1 MPVFVY
7 EARDNAGQLKKDKID
22 APNMRMATQRLQE
35 QKMTVINIKEQ
46 SGGMAQADVL
56 GWYQKFKKVNEQ
68 ALTVFSRQFA
78 TMINAGLAMVRC
90 LDILSEQTEDKKLQQ
105 TLIQVRRD
113 VEGGSTLSNALAK
126 PPTVFS
132 TLYISM
138 VKAGEMGG
146 VLDEVLERLA
156 GFMEKDFAL
165 KKKVKSALTYPVVIL
180 VMALGIVFF
189 LVTYIL
195 PTFVTLFEGMN
206 LELPLPT
213 RILIETTK
221 AVRNPMILFPLI
233 ALLVVAGVFI
243 NRYINTPLGKKQY
256 DLLKL
261 NIPVFG
267 LLNKKVAISRF
278 CRTLGTLLSSGVPI
292 MQALEIVGKAS
303 GNEIIAMTVGK
314 IRESIR
320 EGESIASPLGAS
332 GMFPPMVT
340 QMVAVGEE
348 TGNLDAML
356 AKISDFYDTEVEYL
370 LSSLTSMLEPIM
382 IVGMGTIVGFI
393 VVSVFLPLYEL
404 IGDMAWRSV
413 RSNGKALPAGGGF
426 SG

>member
-126 PPTVFS
+126 HPTVFS

-404 IGDMAWRSV
+404 IGNMA
-413 RSNGKALPAGGGF
+413 
-426 SG
+426 

>member
-1 MPVFVY
+1 MPTFVY
-7 EARDNAGQLKKDKID
+7 EARDATGQLRKDTIE
-22 APNMRMATQRLQE
+22 AANLRAATQRLQE
-35 QKMTVINIKEQ
+35 QRMTVIQIKAKAA
-46 SGGMAQADVL
+46 GAGADGL
-56 GWYQKFKKVNEQ
+56 AGLLSRMKKVDEQ

-90 LDILSEQTEDKKLQQ
+90 LDILSEQTEDKKLRE

-113 VEGGSTLSNALAK
+113 VEGGSTLSNSLAK
-126 PPTVFS
+126 HPTVFS
-132 TLYISM
+132 MLYISM

-180 VMALGIVFF
+180 LMASGIVFF

-195 PTFVTLFEGMN
+195 PTFVALFEGMS
-206 LELPLPT
+206 LALPLPT
-213 RILIETTK
+213 QILIAVTK
-221 AVRNPMILFPLI
+221 GARNPAVMIPLLI
-233 ALLVVAGVFI
+233 LLCVGGFMVGQYIKTPAG
-243 NRYINTPLGKKQY
+243 RKQY
-256 DLLKL
+256 DMMKL

-267 LLNKKVAISRF
+267 LLNRKVAISRF

-292 MQALEIVGKAS
+292 MQALEIVGRAS
-303 GNEIIAMTVGK
+303 GNEIIAMTVTK
-314 IRESIR
+314 VRESIR

-356 AKISDFYDTEVEYL
+356 SKIADFYDTEVEYML
-370 LSSLTSMLEPIM
+370 ASLTSMLEPIM
-382 IVGMGTIVGFI
+382 IVGMGGIVGFI
-393 VVSVFLPLYEL
+393 VISVFLPLYQL
-404 IGDMAWRSV
+404 IG
-413 RSNGKALPAGGGF
+413 NLG
-426 SG
+426 

>member
-7 EARDNAGQLKKDKID
+7 EARDATGQLRRDTIE
-22 APNMRMATQRLQE
+22 APNVRAATQKLQE
-35 QKMTVINIKEQ
+35 SRYTVINIKEKAV
-46 SGGMAQADVL
+46 GGSQTDVMA
-56 GWYQKFKKVNEQ
+56 WYQKLRKVNEQ

-113 VEGGSTLSNALAK
+113 VEGGSTLSNALGK
-126 PPTVFS
+126 HPNIFS

-156 GFMEKDFAL
+156 NFMEKDFSL
-165 KKKVKSALTYPVVIL
+165 KKKVASALTYPVVIL

-195 PTFVTLFEGMN
+195 PTFVSLFEGMN
-206 LELPLPT
+206 LTLPLPT
-213 RILIETTK
+213 KILMIVTK
-221 AVRNPMILFPLI
+221 SAKNPWIVFPALGLGILGSF
-233 ALLVVAGVFI
+233 AL
-243 NRYINTPLGKKQY
+243 NRYIQTPFGRKQY
-256 DLLKL
+256 DLLRL
-261 NIPVFG
+261 NVPVFG
-267 LLNKKVAISRF
+267 LLNKKVSISRF

-303 GNEIIAMTVGK
+303 GNEIIALTVSK

-356 AKISDFYDTEVEYL
+356 SKISDFYDTEVEYML
-370 LSSLTSMLEPIM
+370 ASLTSMLEPIM
-382 IVGMGTIVGFI
+382 IVGMGGIVGFI
-393 VVSVFLPLYEL
+393 VISVFLPLYQL
-404 IGDMAWRSV
+404 IGT
-413 RSNGKALPAGGGF
+413 LH
-426 SG
+426 

>member
-7 EARDNAGQLKKDKID
+7 EVRDATGQLKRDTIE
-22 APNMRMATQRLQE
+22 AQNMRLATQRLQE
-35 QKMTVINIKEQ
+35 QKFTVINIREK
-46 SGGMAQADVL
+46 STSVAQTDL
-56 GWYQKFKKVNEQ
+56 LSWYQKLKKVNEQ
-68 ALTVFSRQFA
+68 ALVVFSRQFA

-105 TLIQVRRD
+105 TLVQVRRD
-113 VEGGSTLSNALAK
+113 VEGGATLSNALAK
-126 PPTVFS
+126 HPNVFS
-132 TLYISM
+132 TLYTSM

-156 GFMEKDFAL
+156 SFMEKDFSL

-180 VMALGIVFF
+180 VMALAIVFF

-195 PTFVTLFEGMN
+195 PTFVSLFEGMN
-206 LELPLPT
+206 LTLPLPT
-213 RILIETTK
+213 KILIGITK
-221 AVRNPMILFPLI
+221 GARDLRVIVPLI
-233 ALLVVAGVFI
+233 IVCVFSSI
-243 NRYINTPLGKKQY
+243 GISRYIQTPYGKRQY

-261 NIPVFG
+261 NVPVFG

-303 GNEIIAMTVGK
+303 GNEIIAMTVTK
-314 IRESIR
+314 IRDSIR
-320 EGESIASPLGAS
+320 EGESIATPLGSS

-370 LSSLTSMLEPIM
+370 LASLTSMLEPIM
-382 IVGMGTIVGFI
+382 IVGMGGIVGFI
-393 VVSVFLPLYEL
+393 VISVFLPLYQL
-404 IGDMAWRSV
+404 IGS
-413 RSNGKALPAGGGF
+413 LQ
-426 SG
+426 

>member
-1 MPVFVY
+1 MPTFVY
-7 EARDNAGQLKKDKID
+7 EVRDATGQLRRDTIE
-22 APNMRMATQRLQE
+22 AQNVRVATARLQE
-35 QKMTVINIKEQ
+35 QKMTVISIKEKA
-46 SGGMAQADVL
+46 SGAGADGL
-56 GWYQKFKKVNEQ
+56 AGLLQKMRKVNEQ
-68 ALTVFSRQFA
+68 ALVVFSRQFA

-105 TLIQVRRD
+105 VLIQVRRD
-113 VEGGSTLSNALAK
+113 VEGGSTLSNALGK
-126 PPTVFS
+126 HPNVFS
-132 TLYISM
+132 QLYVSM

-156 GFMEKDFAL
+156 GFMEKDFSL

-195 PTFVTLFEGMN
+195 PTFVTLFEGMS
-206 LELPLPT
+206 LKLPLPT
-213 RILIETTK
+213 QILIGVTK
-221 AVRNPMILFPLI
+221 GARNPMVLI
-233 ALLVVAGVFI
+233 PCALIFGAGGFGLSQYVK
-243 NRYINTPLGKKQY
+243 TSAGKKQY

-261 NIPVFG
+261 NIPIFG

-292 MQALEIVGKAS
+292 MQALEIVGRAS
-303 GNEIIAMTVGK
+303 GNEIISMTVGK
-314 IRESIR
+314 VRESIR

-356 AKISDFYDTEVEYL
+356 SKIADFYDTEVDYM

-382 IVGMGTIVGFI
+382 IVGMGGIVGFI
-393 VVSVFLPLYEL
+393 VISVFLPLYQL
-404 IGDMAWRSV
+404 IG
-413 RSNGKALPAGGGF
+413 NLG
-426 SG
+426 

>member
-1 MPVFVY
+1 MPVFQY
-7 EARDNAGQLKKDKID
+7 EARDATGQLRKDTIE
-22 APNMRMATQRLQE
+22 AQNVRMATQRLQE
-35 QKMTVINIKEQ
+35 QKMTVIHIKEK
-46 SGGMAQADVL
+46 SGGAGETSVL
-56 GWYQKFKKVNEQ
+56 AWLDKMKKVNEQ

-90 LDILSEQTEDKKLQQ
+90 LDILSEQTEDKKLQA
-105 TLIQVRRD
+105 TLVQVRRD

-126 PPTVFS
+126 HPSVFS

-156 GFMEKDFAL
+156 GFMEKDFGL

-195 PTFVTLFEGMN
+195 PTFVQLFEGMS
-206 LELPLPT
+206 LQLPLPT
-213 RILIETTK
+213 KILIGITK
-221 AVRNPMILFPLI
+221 GARNPYVMGPV
-233 ALLVVAGVFI
+233 LVLTVLGFVGL
-243 NRYINTPLGKKQY
+243 NRYIQTPVGKKQY

-292 MQALEIVGKAS
+292 MQSLEIVGKAS
-303 GNEIIAMTVGK
+303 GNEIIAMTVTK

-356 AKISDFYDTEVEYL
+356 GKISDFYDTEVEYL
-370 LSSLTSMLEPIM
+370 LASLTSMLEPIM
-382 IVGMGTIVGFI
+382 IVGMGGIVGFI
-393 VVSVFLPLYEL
+393 VISVFLPLYQL
-404 IGDMAWRSV
+404 IG
-413 RSNGKALPAGGGF
+413 NLG
-426 SG
+426 

>member
-7 EARDNAGQLKKDKID
+7 EARDAAGQLKKDKID

-46 SGGMAQADVL
+46 SGGVAQADVL

-113 VEGGSTLSNALAK
+113 VEGGSTLSNALSK
-126 PPTVFS
+126 HPTVFS
-132 TLYISM
+132 TLYTSM

-156 GFMEKDFAL
+156 GFMEKDYAL

-180 VMALGIVFF
+180 IMALGIVFF

-213 RILIETTK
+213 RVLIGTTK
-221 AVRNPMILFPLI
+221 AVRNPVILIPLI
-233 ALLVVAGVFI
+233 GVVVVGGVFV
-243 NRYINTPLGKKQY
+243 NRYISTPLGKKQY

-356 AKISDFYDTEVEYL
+356 SKISDFYDTEVEYL

-382 IVGMGTIVGFI
+382 IVGMGAIVGFI
-393 VVSVFLPLYEL
+393 VVSVFLALYKL
-404 IGDMAWRSV
+404 IGNMA
-413 RSNGKALPAGGGF
+413 
-426 SG
+426 

>member
-7 EARDNAGQLKKDKID
+7 EVRDATGQLKKDKIE
-22 APNMRMATQRLQE
+22 AQNIRMATQRLQE
-35 QKMTVINIKEQ
+35 QKFTVINIKEQ
-46 SGGMAQADVL
+46 TQSAAQTDL
-56 GWYQKFKKVNEQ
+56 MSWYQKLKKVNEQ
-68 ALTVFSRQFA
+68 ALVVFSRQFA

-113 VEGGSTLSNALAK
+113 VEGGATLSNALAK
-126 PPTVFS
+126 HPNVFS
-132 TLYISM
+132 TLYVSM

-156 GFMEKDFAL
+156 SFMEKDFSL

-180 VMALGIVFF
+180 IMAMAIVFF

-195 PTFVTLFEGMN
+195 PTFVSLFEGMN
-206 LELPLPT
+206 LTLPLPT
-213 RILIETTK
+213 KILIGVTK
-221 AVRNPMILFPLI
+221 GVRNPAVLI
-233 ALLVVAGVFI
+233 PVIGVFI
-243 NRYINTPLGKKQY
+243 AAFFGLNRYVQTPYGKRQY

-261 NIPVFG
+261 NVPVFG

-303 GNEIIAMTVGK
+303 GNEIIAMTVTK
-314 IRESIR
+314 IRDSIR
-320 EGESIASPLGAS
+320 EGESIATPLGSS

-356 AKISDFYDTEVEYL
+356 SKISDFYDTEVEYL
-370 LSSLTSMLEPIM
+370 LASLTSMLEPIM
-382 IVGMGTIVGFI
+382 IVGMGGIVGFI
-393 VVSVFLPLYEL
+393 VISVFLPLYQL
-404 IGDMAWRSV
+404 IGSMS
-413 RSNGKALPAGGGF
+413 
-426 SG
+426 

>member
-7 EARDNAGQLKKDKID
+7 EARDATGQLRRDTIE
-22 APNMRMATQRLQE
+22 APNVRAATQKLQE
-35 QKMTVINIKEQ
+35 SRYTVINIKEKAV
-46 SGGMAQADVL
+46 GGSQTDVMA
-56 GWYQKFKKVNEQ
+56 WYQKLRKVNEQ

-126 PPTVFS
+126 HVQIFS
-132 TLYISM
+132 TLYVSM

-156 GFMEKDFAL
+156 NFMEKDFSL
-165 KKKVKSALTYPVVIL
+165 KKKVKSALTYPLVIL

-195 PTFVTLFEGMN
+195 PTFVSLFEGMN
-206 LELPLPT
+206 LTLPLPT
-213 RILIETTK
+213 KILIIITK
-221 AVRNPMILFPLI
+221 GAKNPWIMIPSVLLMILGGF
-233 ALLVVAGVFI
+233 AL
-243 NRYINTPLGKKQY
+243 NRYIQTPFGRKQY
-256 DLLKL
+256 DLLRL

-303 GNEIIAMTVGK
+303 GNEIIALTVGK

-356 AKISDFYDTEVEYL
+356 SKISDFYDTEVEYM

-382 IVGMGTIVGFI
+382 IVGMGGIVGFI
-393 VVSVFLPLYEL
+393 VISVFLPLYQL
-404 IGDMAWRSV
+404 IGTMH
-413 RSNGKALPAGGGF
+413 
-426 SG
+426 

>member
-1 MPVFVY
+1 MPVFIY
-7 EARDNAGQLKKDKID
+7 EVRDKSGQLKKDKLE
-22 APNMRMATQRLQE
+22 AQNARLAQQKLQE
-35 QKMTVINIKEQ
+35 QGYTVINIREQ
-46 SGGMAQADVL
+46 AAQGAGRDIATFL
-56 GWYQKFKKVNEQ
+56 QNLKKVNEQ
-68 ALTVFSRQFA
+68 SLVVFSRQFA

-105 TLIQVRRD
+105 TLILVRKD
-113 VEGGSTLSNALAK
+113 VEGGATLSSALGK
-126 PPTVFS
+126 HTTVFS
-132 TLYISM
+132 QLYISM

-156 GFMEKDFAL
+156 SFMEKDFSL

-180 VMALGIVFF
+180 AMAMAIVFF

-195 PTFVTLFEGMN
+195 PTFVELFKGMN
-206 LELPLPT
+206 LALPLPT
-213 RILIETTK
+213 KILIMITEG
-221 AVRNPMILFPLI
+221 VRNPVVIVPTIGLFGLMMF
-233 ALLVVAGVFI
+233 ALGKYVT
-243 NRYINTPLGKKQY
+243 TPTGKKQF
-256 DLLKL
+256 DLVKL
-261 NIPVFG
+261 NVPVFG

-303 GNEIIAMTVGK
+303 GNEIIAMTVVK
-314 IRESIR
+314 IRDSIR
-320 EGESIASPLGAS
+320 EGESIAAPLGSS

-356 AKISDFYDTEVEYL
+356 SKISDFYDTEVEYM

-382 IVGMGTIVGFI
+382 IVGMGGVVGFI
-393 VVSVFLPLYEL
+393 VISVFLPLYQL
-404 IGDMAWRSV
+404 IGSMS
-413 RSNGKALPAGGGF
+413 
-426 SG
+426 

>member
-1 MPVFVY
+1 MAVFVY
-7 EARDNAGQLKKDKID
+7 EARDATGQLRRDSIE
-22 APNMRMATQRLQE
+22 AQNVRVATQRLQE
-35 QKMTVINIKEQ
+35 QKFTVINIKEK
-46 SGGMAQADVL
+46 SATAAQTDVL
-56 GWYQKFKKVNEQ
+56 AWYQKLKKVNEQ

-105 TLIQVRRD
+105 VLVQVRKD

-126 PPTVFS
+126 HPNVFS
-132 TLYISM
+132 TLYTSM

-156 GFMEKDFAL
+156 NFMEKDFSL

-180 VMALGIVFF
+180 VMAIGIVFF

-195 PTFVTLFEGMN
+195 PTFVSLFEGMN
-206 LELPLPT
+206 LALPLPT
-213 RILIETTK
+213 RILIGVTK
-221 AVRNPMILFPLI
+221 AARNPLYIIPGLI
-233 ALLVVAGVFI
+233 MLGVGGFLI
-243 NRYINTPLGKKQY
+243 NRYVQTPVGKKQF

-261 NIPVFG
+261 NVPVFG

-303 GNEIIAMTVGK
+303 GNEIIAGTVNK

-356 AKISDFYDTEVEYL
+356 SKISDFYDTEVEYL

-382 IVGMGTIVGFI
+382 IVGMGVIVGFI
-393 VVSVFLPLYEL
+393 VISIFMPLYQI
-404 IGDMAWRSV
+404 IGQMS
-413 RSNGKALPAGGGF
+413 
-426 SG
+426 

>member
-7 EARDNAGQLKKDKID
+7 EARDAAGQLKKDKID

-46 SGGMAQADVL
+46 AGGVAQADVL
-56 GWYQKFKKVNEQ
+56 GWYQKLRKVNEQ

-126 PPTVFS
+126 HPTVFS
-132 TLYISM
+132 TLYTSM

-195 PTFVTLFEGMN
+195 PTFVTLFEGMH

-213 RILIETTK
+213 RILMGTTK
-221 AVRNPMILFPLI
+221 AVRNPVILIPLI
-233 ALLVVAGVFI
+233 ALVIVGGVFL
-243 NRYINTPLGKKQY
+243 NRYVSTPLGKKQY

-356 AKISDFYDTEVEYL
+356 SKISDFYDTEVEYL
-370 LSSLTSMLEPIM
+370 LASLTSMLEPIM
-382 IVGMGTIVGFI
+382 IVGMGGIVGFI
-393 VVSVFLPLYEL
+393 VVSVFLPLYQL
-404 IGDMAWRSV
+404 IGNM
-413 RSNGKALPAGGGF
+413 G
-426 SG
+426 

>member
-7 EARDNAGQLKKDKID
+7 EARDAAGQLKKDKID

-46 SGGMAQADVL
+46 AGGVAQADVL
-56 GWYQKFKKVNEQ
+56 GWYQKLRKVNEQ

-126 PPTVFS
+126 HPTVFS
-132 TLYISM
+132 TLYTSM

-195 PTFVTLFEGMN
+195 PTFVTLFEGMH

-213 RILIETTK
+213 RILMGTTK
-221 AVRNPMILFPLI
+221 AVRNPVILIPLI
-233 ALLVVAGVFI
+233 ALLIVGGVFL
-243 NRYINTPLGKKQY
+243 NRYVSTPLGKKQY

-356 AKISDFYDTEVEYL
+356 SKISDFYDTEVEYL
-370 LSSLTSMLEPIM
+370 LASLTSMLEPIM
-382 IVGMGTIVGFI
+382 IVGMGGIVGFI
-393 VVSVFLPLYEL
+393 VVSVFLPLYQL
-404 IGDMAWRSV
+404 IGNM
-413 RSNGKALPAGGGF
+413 G
-426 SG
+426 

>member
-7 EARDNAGQLKKDKID
+7 EARDATGQLKKDTIE
-22 APNMRMATQRLQE
+22 AQNVRLATQRLQE
-35 QKMTVINIKEQ
+35 QRMTVIHIKEKT
-46 SGGMAQADVL
+46 SNVAQTDLL
-56 GWYQKFKKVNEQ
+56 GWYQKIRKVNEQ

-90 LDILSEQTEDKKLQQ
+90 LDILSEQTEDKKLQS
-105 TLIQVRRD
+105 TLVQVRRD
-113 VEGGSTLSNALAK
+113 VEGGSTLSNALGK
-126 PPTVFS
+126 HPTVFS

-156 GFMEKDFAL
+156 GFMEKDFGL

-195 PTFVTLFEGMN
+195 PTFVQLFEGMS
-206 LELPLPT
+206 LQLPLPT
-213 RILIETTK
+213 RILIAITK
-221 AVRNPMILFPLI
+221 GARNPIILTVVGV
-233 ALLVVAGVFI
+233 LVVVGGILI
-243 NRYINTPLGKKQY
+243 NRYIQTPVGKKQY

-303 GNEIIAMTVGK
+303 GNEIIAMTVSK
-314 IRESIR
+314 VRESIR

-356 AKISDFYDTEVEYL
+356 SKISDFYDTEVEYL
-370 LSSLTSMLEPIM
+370 LASLTSMLEPIM
-382 IVGMGTIVGFI
+382 IVGMGGIVGFI
-393 VVSVFLPLYEL
+393 VISVFLPLYQL
-404 IGDMAWRSV
+404 IG
-413 RSNGKALPAGGGF
+413 NLG
-426 SG
+426 

>member
-7 EARDNAGQLKKDKID
+7 EVRDATGQLKRDTIE
-22 APNMRMATQRLQE
+22 AQNIRMATQRLQE
-35 QKMTVINIKEQ
+35 QKFTVINIRER
-46 SGGMAQADVL
+46 SPSVAQTDL
-56 GWYQKFKKVNEQ
+56 MSWYQKLKKVNEQ
-68 ALTVFSRQFA
+68 ALVVFSRQFA

-105 TLIQVRRD
+105 VLIQVRRD
-113 VEGGSTLSNALAK
+113 VEGGATLSNALAK
-126 PPTVFS
+126 HPNVFS
-132 TLYISM
+132 TLYTSM

-156 GFMEKDFAL
+156 SFMEKDFSL

-180 VMALGIVFF
+180 VMAMCIVFF

-195 PTFVTLFEGMN
+195 PTFVSLFEGMN
-206 LELPLPT
+206 LSLPLPT
-213 RILIETTK
+213 KILIAVTK
-221 AVRNPMILFPLI
+221 GARDIRIIVPTLLILI
-233 ALLVVAGVFI
+233 GCTVGI
-243 NRYINTPLGKKQY
+243 NRYISTPVGKRQY

-261 NIPVFG
+261 NIPIFG
-267 LLNKKVAISRF
+267 LLNKKVSISRF

-303 GNEIIAMTVGK
+303 GNEIIAMTVTK
-314 IRESIR
+314 IRDSIR
-320 EGESIASPLGAS
+320 EGESIATPLGSS

-356 AKISDFYDTEVEYL
+356 SKISDFYDTEVEYM

-382 IVGMGTIVGFI
+382 IVGMGGIVGFI
-393 VVSVFLPLYEL
+393 VISVFLPLYQL
-404 IGDMAWRSV
+404 IGSM
-413 RSNGKALPAGGGF
+413 G
-426 SG
+426 

>member
-1 MPVFVY
+1 MPTFVY
-7 EARDNAGQLKKDKID
+7 EARDATGQLRKDTIE
-22 APNMRMATQRLQE
+22 AANLRAATQRLQE
-35 QKMTVINIKEQ
+35 QRMTVIQIKAKAA
-46 SGGMAQADVL
+46 GAGADGL
-56 GWYQKFKKVNEQ
+56 AGLLSRMRKVDEQ

-90 LDILSEQTEDKKLQQ
+90 LDILSEQTEDKKLRE

-113 VEGGSTLSNALAK
+113 VEGGSTLSNSLGK
-126 PPTVFS
+126 HPQVFS
-132 TLYISM
+132 MLYISM

-180 VMALGIVFF
+180 VMASGIVFF

-195 PTFVTLFEGMN
+195 PTFVALFEGMS
-206 LELPLPT
+206 LALPLPT
-213 RILIETTK
+213 QILIAVTK
-221 AVRNPMILFPLI
+221 GARNPAVIIP
-233 ALLVVAGVFI
+233 VFI
-243 NRYINTPLGKKQY
+243 LCGFALFLFGQYVKTPAGRKQY
-256 DLLKL
+256 DMMKL

-267 LLNKKVAISRF
+267 LLNRKVSISRF

-292 MQALEIVGKAS
+292 MQALEIVGRAS
-303 GNEIIAMTVGK
+303 GNEIIAMTVTK
-314 IRESIR
+314 VRESIR

-356 AKISDFYDTEVEYL
+356 SKIADFYDTEVEYM

-382 IVGMGTIVGFI
+382 IVGMGGIVGFI
-393 VVSVFLPLYEL
+393 VISVFLPLYQL
-404 IGDMAWRSV
+404 IGSI
-413 RSNGKALPAGGGF
+413 GG
-426 SG
+426 

>member
-1 MPVFVY
+1 MPTFVY
-7 EARDNAGQLKKDKID
+7 EARDATGQLRKDTIE
-22 APNMRMATQRLQE
+22 AANLRAATQRLQE
-35 QKMTVINIKEQ
+35 QRMTVIQIKAKAA
-46 SGGMAQADVL
+46 GAGADGIAGL
-56 GWYQKFKKVNEQ
+56 LSRMRKVDEQ
-68 ALTVFSRQFA
+68 ALVVFSRQFA

-90 LDILSEQTEDKKLQQ
+90 LDILSEQTEDKKLRE

-113 VEGGSTLSNALAK
+113 VEGGSTLSNSLAK
-126 PPTVFS
+126 HPQVFS
-132 TLYISM
+132 MLYISM

-180 VMALGIVFF
+180 LMASGIVFF

-195 PTFVTLFEGMN
+195 PTFVALFEGMS
-206 LELPLPT
+206 LALPLPT
-213 RILIETTK
+213 QILIAITK
-221 AVRNPMILFPLI
+221 GARNPAVMIPLI
-233 ALLVVAGVFI
+233 IMMGIGSFMVGQYIKTPAG
-243 NRYINTPLGKKQY
+243 RKQY
-256 DLLKL
+256 DMMKL

-267 LLNKKVAISRF
+267 LLNRKVSISRF

-292 MQALEIVGKAS
+292 MQALEIVGRAS
-303 GNEIIAMTVGK
+303 GNEIIAMTVTK
-314 IRESIR
+314 VRESIR

-356 AKISDFYDTEVEYL
+356 SKIADFYDTEVEYML
-370 LSSLTSMLEPIM
+370 ASLTSMLEPIM
-382 IVGMGTIVGFI
+382 IVGMGGIVGFI
-393 VVSVFLPLYEL
+393 VISVFLPLYQL
-404 IGDMAWRSV
+404 IG
-413 RSNGKALPAGGGF
+413 NIGG
-426 SG
+426 

>member
-7 EARDNAGQLKKDKID
+7 EARDADGQLKKDKIE
-22 APNMRMATQRLQE
+22 APNMRMATTRLQE
-35 QKMTVINIKEQ
+35 QKMTVIKINAQ
-46 SGGMAQADVL
+46 SGGAANADLL
-56 GWYQKFKKVNEQ
+56 GWYHNMKKVNEQ

-105 TLIQVRRD
+105 VLVQVRRD
-113 VEGGSTLSNALAK
+113 VEGGSTLSAALQK
-126 PPTVFS
+126 HPQVFS
-132 TLYISM
+132 TLYHSM

-146 VLDEVLERLA
+146 VLDEVLDRLA

-180 VMALGIVFF
+180 IMAIGIVFF

-195 PTFVTLFEGMN
+195 PTFVSMFESMN
-206 LELPLPT
+206 VQLPWTT
-213 RILIETTK
+213 RVLIATTK
-221 AVRNPMILFPLI
+221 AMRDPVVCIIGAAVIIIGGF
-233 ALLVVAGVFI
+233 LL
-243 NRYINTPLGKKQY
+243 NRYIKTPMGRRQY
-256 DLLKL
+256 DHFKL

-303 GNEIIAMTVGK
+303 GNEVIALTVSK

-356 AKISDFYDTEVEYL
+356 SKIADFYDTEVEYL

-382 IVGMGTIVGFI
+382 IVGMGGIVGFI
-393 VVSVFLPLYEL
+393 VVSVFMPLYQL
-404 IGDMAWRSV
+404 IGAM
-413 RSNGKALPAGGGF
+413 G
-426 SG
+426 

>member
-7 EARDNAGQLKKDKID
+7 EARDATGQLKRDTIE
-22 APNMRMATQRLQE
+22 AQNLRVATQRLQE
-35 QKMTVINIKEQ
+35 QKFTVINIRERTTTVA
-46 SGGMAQADVL
+46 STDVMA
-56 GWYQKFKKVNEQ
+56 WYQKLKRVNEQ

-90 LDILSEQTEDKKLQQ
+90 LDILSEQTEDKKLQS
-105 TLIQVRRD
+105 TLVQVRRD
-113 VEGGSTLSNALAK
+113 VEGGATLSNALGK
-126 PPTVFS
+126 HPQVFS
-132 TLYISM
+132 TLYVSM

-156 GFMEKDFAL
+156 SFMEKDFSL

-180 VMALGIVFF
+180 VMAVFIVIF
-189 LVTYIL
+189 LVLYIL
-195 PTFVTLFEGMN
+195 PTFVSLFENMN
-206 LELPLPT
+206 IPLPLPT
-213 RILIETTK
+213 KILIFVTK
-221 AVRNPMILFPLI
+221 GATNPVVIIPTGILMVLAVI
-233 ALLVVAGVFI
+233 GVQRFI
-243 NRYINTPLGKKQY
+243 STPFGKKQY

-261 NIPVFG
+261 NVPVFG

-303 GNEIIAMTVGK
+303 GNEIIAMTVTK

-320 EGESIASPLGAS
+320 EGESIASPLGSS

-356 AKISDFYDTEVEYL
+356 SKISDFYDTEVEYL

-382 IVGMGTIVGFI
+382 IVGMGSVVGFI
-393 VVSVFLPLYEL
+393 VIAVFLPLYNL
-404 IGDMAWRSV
+404 IGQ
-413 RSNGKALPAGGGF
+413 LH
-426 SG
+426 

>member
-7 EARDNAGQLKKDKID
+7 EARDASGQRVKDTIEAANRK
-22 APNMRMATQRLQE
+22 AATQRLQE
-35 QKMTVINIKEQ
+35 QRLTIISLDEKA
-46 SGGMAQADVL
+46 GGAAGGDV
-56 GWYQKFKKVNEQ
+56 GAFFDKFKRVNEQ

-90 LDILSEQTEDKKLQQ
+90 LDILSEQTEDKKLQT
-105 TLIQVRRD
+105 TLDQVRKD
-113 VEGGSTLSNALAK
+113 VEGGQTLSAALARH
-126 PPTVFS
+126 PSVFS

-146 VLDEVLERLA
+146 VLDEVLERLG
-156 GFMEKDFAL
+156 GFMEKDFSL

-195 PTFVTLFEGMN
+195 PTFVELFKGMN
-206 LELPLPT
+206 LKLPLPT
-213 RILIETTK
+213 KILI
-221 AVRNPMILFPLI
+221 AVTEGARNPLIVGPALVLFVVTLV
-233 ALLVVAGVFI
+233 LLG
-243 NRYINTPLGKKQY
+243 RYINTPVGRKQY

-267 LLNKKVAISRF
+267 LLTKKVAISRF

-303 GNEIIAMTVGK
+303 GNEIIAMTVTK
-314 IRESIR
+314 VRESIR

-332 GMFPPMVT
+332 GLFPPMVT

-356 AKISDFYDTEVEYL
+356 GKIADFYDTEVEYL
-370 LSSLTSMLEPIM
+370 LASLTSMLEPIM
-382 IVGMGTIVGFI
+382 IVGMGGIVGFI
-393 VVSVFLPLYEL
+393 VISVFLPLYQL
-404 IGDMAWRSV
+404 IG
-413 RSNGKALPAGGGF
+413 NLG
-426 SG
+426 

>member
-1 MPVFVY
+1 MPVFQY
-7 EARDNAGQLKKDKID
+7 EARDQSGQLKRDTVT
-22 APNMRMATQRLQE
+22 AQNLRMATQKLQE
-35 QKMTVINIKEQ
+35 MRFTVINIKEKTTP
-46 SGGMAQADVL
+46 GAQQDIFGFLQQFSRV
-56 GWYQKFKKVNEQ
+56 GEQ

-90 LDILSEQTEDKKLQQ
+90 LDILSEQTDDKKLQQ

-126 PPTVFS
+126 HPQVFN

-156 GFMEKDFAL
+156 SFMERDYSL
-165 KKKVKSALTYPVVIL
+165 RKKVKSALTYPVVIL

-195 PTFVTLFEGMN
+195 PTFVELFEGMD
-206 LELPLPT
+206 LTLPLPT
-213 RILIETTK
+213 QILMTVTK
-221 AVRNPMILFPLI
+221 GARNPVIIIPVAVILVFGGV
-233 ALLVVAGVFI
+233 ALQ
-243 NRYINTPLGKKQY
+243 RYVQTPFGRKQY

-261 NIPVFG
+261 NLPVFG

-303 GNEIIAMTVGK
+303 GNEIIAMTVSK
-314 IRESIR
+314 VRESIR

-356 AKISDFYDTEVEYL
+356 SKIADFYDTEVEYL

-382 IVGMGTIVGFI
+382 IVGMGGIVGFI
-393 VVSVFLPLYEL
+393 VISVFLPLYQL
-404 IGDMAWRSV
+404 IG
-413 RSNGKALPAGGGF
+413 KLQ
-426 SG
+426 

>member
-1 MPVFVY
+1 
-7 EARDNAGQLKKDKID
+7 
-22 APNMRMATQRLQE
+22 
-35 QKMTVINIKEQ
+35 
-46 SGGMAQADVL
+46 
-56 GWYQKFKKVNEQ
+56 
-68 ALTVFSRQFA
+68 
-78 TMINAGLAMVRC
+78 
-90 LDILSEQTEDKKLQQ
+90 
-105 TLIQVRRD
+105 
-113 VEGGSTLSNALAK
+113 VEGGSTLSNALGKHAGI
-126 PPTVFS
+126 FS
-132 TLYISM
+132 TLYVSM

-156 GFMEKDFAL
+156 NFMEKDFSL
-165 KKKVKSALTYPVVIL
+165 KKKVKSALTYPLVIL

-195 PTFVTLFEGMN
+195 PTFVSLFEGMN
-206 LELPLPT
+206 LTLPLPT
-213 RILIETTK
+213 KILIIITK
-221 AVRNPMILFPLI
+221 GAKNPWIMIPSFLLMILGGF
-233 ALLVVAGVFI
+233 AL
-243 NRYINTPLGKKQY
+243 NRYVQTHFGRKQY
-256 DLLKL
+256 DLLRL

-303 GNEIIAMTVGK
+303 GNEIIALTVGK

-356 AKISDFYDTEVEYL
+356 SKISDFYDTEVEYM

-382 IVGMGTIVGFI
+382 IVGMGGIVGFI
-393 VVSVFLPLYEL
+393 VISVFLPLYQL
-404 IGDMAWRSV
+404 IGTMH
-413 RSNGKALPAGGGF
+413 
-426 SG
+426 

>member
-7 EARDNAGQLKKDKID
+7 EARDATGQLRKDTIE
-22 APNMRMATQRLQE
+22 AQNVRMATQRLQE
-35 QKMTVINIKEQ
+35 QKMTVIHIKEK
-46 SGGMAQADVL
+46 SANVAQTDLL
-56 GWYQKFKKVNEQ
+56 GWYQKMKRVNEQ

-105 TLIQVRRD
+105 VLIQVRRD
-113 VEGGSTLSNALAK
+113 VEGGSTLSNALGK
-126 PPTVFS
+126 HPQVFS

-156 GFMEKDFAL
+156 GFMEKDFSL

-195 PTFVTLFEGMN
+195 PTFVTLFEGMS
-206 LELPLPT
+206 LKLPLPT
-213 RILIETTK
+213 QILIGITK
-221 AVRNPMILFPLI
+221 GVRNPAVLIPCI
-233 ALLVVAGVFI
+233 ALLVIGGFFL
-243 NRYINTPLGKKQY
+243 NRYIQTPVGKKQY

-303 GNEIIAMTVGK
+303 GNEIIAMTVTK

-356 AKISDFYDTEVEYL
+356 SKISDFYDTEVEYL
-370 LSSLTSMLEPIM
+370 LASLTSMLEPIM
-382 IVGMGTIVGFI
+382 IVGMGGIVGFI
-393 VVSVFLPLYEL
+393 VISVFLPLYQL
-404 IGDMAWRSV
+404 IG
-413 RSNGKALPAGGGF
+413 NLG
-426 SG
+426 

>member
-1 MPVFVY
+1 MPVFVF
-7 EARDNAGQLKKDKID
+7 EARDADGQLKKDKIE
-22 APNMRMATQRLQE
+22 APNKRVAQQRLQE
-35 QKMTVINIKEQ
+35 QKMTVIKLEQ
-46 SGGMAQADVL
+46 QAGGVANTDLL
-56 GWYQKFKKVNEQ
+56 GWYQNWKKVNEQ

-105 TLIQVRRD
+105 TLVQIRRD
-113 VEGGSTLSNALAK
+113 VEGGSTLSAALQK
-126 PPTVFS
+126 HPQVFS
-132 TLYISM
+132 TLYHSM

-146 VLDEVLERLA
+146 VLDEVLDRLA

-180 VMALGIVFF
+180 IMAIGIVFF

-195 PTFVTLFEGMN
+195 PTFVSMFESMNVQLPWTTQMLITLTKLMRDPVF
-206 LELPLPT
+206 
-213 RILIETTK
+213 LISLIVVFFVGAFALRQWIKTPIGR
-221 AVRNPMILFPLI
+221 RN
-233 ALLVVAGVFI
+233 
-243 NRYINTPLGKKQY
+243 Y
-256 DLLKL
+256 DAFKL
-261 NIPVFG
+261 SIPVFG

-303 GNEIIAMTVGK
+303 GNEVIAMTVGK

-356 AKISDFYDTEVEYL
+356 SKIADFYDTEVEYL

-382 IVGMGTIVGFI
+382 IVGMGGIVGFI
-393 VVSVFLPLYEL
+393 VVSVFMPLYQL
-404 IGDMAWRSV
+404 IGAM
-413 RSNGKALPAGGGF
+413 G
-426 SG
+426 

>member
-1 MPVFVY
+1 MPVFLY
-7 EARDNAGQLKKDKID
+7 EARDATGEKVSGKVEASNRKA
-22 APNMRMATQRLQE
+22 ATQRLQE
-35 QKMTVINIKEQ
+35 QRMAIISLKEV
-46 SGGMAQADVL
+46 SGGVGGGDVGAFL
-56 GWYQKFKKVNEQ
+56 DKFKRVNEQ

-90 LDILSEQTEDKKLQQ
+90 LDILSEQTEDKKLQS
-105 TLIQVRRD
+105 TLDQVRRD
-113 VEGGSTLSNALAK
+113 VEAGQTLSAALARH
-126 PPTVFS
+126 PQVFS

-195 PTFVTLFEGMN
+195 PTFVELFKGMN
-206 LELPLPT
+206 LTLPLPT
-213 RILIETTK
+213 KILI
-221 AVRNPMILFPLI
+221 AVTEAARQPLI
-233 ALLVVAGVFI
+233 VGPSILLFI
-243 NRYINTPLGKKQY
+243 AVMIGIGKYIQTPVGRKQY

-267 LLNKKVAISRF
+267 ILTKKVAISRF

-303 GNEIIAMTVGK
+303 GNEIIAMTVTK
-314 IRESIR
+314 VRESIR
-320 EGESIASPLGAS
+320 EGESIASPL
-332 GMFPPMVT
+332 
-340 QMVAVGEE
+340 
-348 TGNLDAML
+348 
-356 AKISDFYDTEVEYL
+356 
-370 LSSLTSMLEPIM
+370 
-382 IVGMGTIVGFI
+382 
-393 VVSVFLPLYEL
+393 
-404 IGDMAWRSV
+404 
-413 RSNGKALPAGGGF
+413 
-426 SG
+426 